1 MNRLLFLLSSAFLL
15 LLSAC
20 GSAETA
26 MNVDAEPAP
35 KPILTAPSFDVL
47 KTTGTELVLT
57 TDLANATSSVIGKGG
72 EIVFQSFSPSGEY
85 VGIGVA
91 NTTESNLYLM
101 NRSTRSV
108 SKLFSGSKGL
118 VFSGQ
123 WTASGTT
130 FYYGQYQPDGNRMG
144 AGSIHSFNTA
154 TNTNSK
160 VPCSASRFVLSVLP
174 AGSLLVRNSD
184 SIYEVATSD
193 CATIKTIDARKMYS
207 VSVSPDG
214 QKMAY
219 ILRDLVFNRTKR
231 TYEPDSTLFVT
242 TLGSSAEPVKVI
254 GDKYQPRNMAWSPDG
269 SELAYDVIAQDGS
282 KKRAISIYSIASA
295 GSAYLEPPQST
306 LRSNTQPQ
314 YSPDGNHILFKS
326 ASPANEV
333 ELKWK
338 TSGQQFSQTV
348 PVFAENPFSH
358 WNWVGKDL
366 LFVKDTTGE
375 SGLFNVSGASGSMI
389 WTGTKDVVLSLPV
402 R

>member
-1 MNRLLFLLSSAFLL
+1 MNRLLLLLCSAFLL

-26 MNVDAEPAP
+26 INVDAEPAP
-35 KPILTAPSFDVL
+35 KPILAAPSFDVL

-72 EIVFQSFSPSGEY
+72 EMVFQSFSPSGEY

-91 NTTESNLYLM
+91 NATESNLYLM
-101 NRSTRSV
+101 NRSTRAV

-123 WTASGTT
+123 WTASSTT

-144 AGSIHSFNTA
+144 AGSIHSYNTA

-193 CATIKTIDARKMYS
+193 CATIKSIDARKMYS